1 MKDNSSL
8 YQLPYGELLR
18 TLIVKPELSEGDLK
32 KVIKS
37 KGVFL
42 SNYTKDDIVPELM
55 CSILSPDEF
64 KNILDLKKNKEE
76 KEKYRTAS
84 IPWQGD
90 NNLLKS
96 IPRDFNLPKILE
108 DMFTYKSGMELIG
121 LPSFKKVDGRN
132 DKIELNFEVQ
142 ELSEIK
148 TVHDKESTFKGG
160 VVYELKEDGHLHLS
174 VTKTFSSKGTHK
186 LVDNINREL
195 ENHFKSNGLVNKED
209 SFERILFNQFVNSD
223 RFLFFMKFLD
233 TIDFLEFDKVE
244 NISVSP
250 DPNEELPEGAKE
262 FLKNI
267 ENLNLKGKVLREHVL
282 LSNNEYRNCVLLH
295 SMIVK
300 YKFKHAQGDGY
311 CSVEFAFP
319 DFKLDNTDNLEFQ
332 FYIMKI
338 NISKNYKST
347 ANKKKIERAI
357 FESINNHKIY
367 HYNSLKI

>member
-18 TLIVKPELSEGDLK
+18 TLIIKPELSEGDLK

-37 KGVFL
+37 KGIFL
-42 SNYTKDDIVPELM
+42 SNYSKDETVPELM
-55 CSILSPDEF
+55 CSLLSPDEY

-90 NNLLKS
+90 SNLLKS
-96 IPRDFNLPKILE
+96 IPRDINLPKILDE
-108 DMFTYKSGMELIG
+108 MFTYKSGMEIIG
-121 LPSFKKVDGRN
+121 LPSFKKVDGRT

-148 TVHDKESTFKGG
+148 AVHDKESLFKGG
-160 VVYELKEDGHLHLS
+160 IVYELKDDGQLHLS
-174 VTKTFSSKGTHK
+174 VTKTFSSKGTQK
-186 LVDNINREL
+186 LVDNINKEL
-195 ENHFKSNGLVNKED
+195 ETHFKATGSVNKED
-209 SFERILFNQFVNSD
+209 TFERILFKQFVNAD

-233 TIDFLEFDKVE
+233 SIDFLEYDKVE

-250 DPNEELPEGAKE
+250 DPNEDLPEGAKE
-262 FLKNI
+262 FLKDI
-267 ENLNLKGKVLREHVL
+267 ENLNLKGKVLKEHVL
-282 LSNNEYRNCVLLH
+282 LSNKEYRDCILLH
-295 SMIVK
+295 SMIVR
-300 YKFKHAQGDGY
+300 YKFNHAQGDGY

-319 DFKLDNTDNLEFQ
+319 DFKLDNAENLEFQ

-338 NISKNYKST
+338 SIGKNYKAT

-357 FESINNHKIY
+357 FESLNNHKIY